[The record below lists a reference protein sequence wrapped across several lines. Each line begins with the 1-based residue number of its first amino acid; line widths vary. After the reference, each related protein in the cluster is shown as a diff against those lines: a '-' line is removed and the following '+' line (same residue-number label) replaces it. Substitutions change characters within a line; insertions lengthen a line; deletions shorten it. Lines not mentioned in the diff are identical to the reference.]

1 MCVNTPGWLNGASN
15 HPCATYAKE
24 WCDAGMN
31 RPGFAWTLGAKY
43 NFPEKNC
50 CACGKGA
57 AGNAVAGV
65 VYTLHG
71 DILSKSGLKTQP
83 DAQKFCENLG
93 GNLATIMNKAENE
106 AVAAVLPKANTGI
119 ATANSWY
126 WTSLHSLAKVNG

>member
-1 MCVNTPGWLNGASN
+1 
-15 HPCATYAKE
+15 
-24 WCDAGMN
+24 MN

-71 DILSKSGLKTQP
+71 DALNTSGFLTQP
-83 DAQKFCENLG
+83 NAQKFCENLG
-93 GNLATIMNKAENE
+93 GNLATINNKAENE
-106 AVAAVLPKANTGI
+106 AVAAVLPKTNTGI
-119 ATANSWY
+119 NTNQSYY
-126 WTSLHSLAKVNG
+126 WTSLHSVAKVNG